1 MLKAVIFDLN
11 GVFILSPKLSDR
23 FEADF
28 QVPSSIFLP
37 ALNQIMEKVRA
48 PDAGS
53 AFSYWKSFLTEWGVT
68 LSEKEFW
75 NYWFGAESPSE
86 DMITVA
92 RSLKEKGLKIIT
104 LSNNF
109 KERAEFYGHY
119 PWMSGL
125 MDKTYFSWE
134 TGFVKPNPEAWKK
147 VLSDFSLTAENVVYF
162 DDQEKN
168 LEAAR
173 SIGIEAYMFT
183 TPKEAM
189 ALIQKRL

>member
-1 MLKAVIFDLN
+1 MIKAVIFDLN

-23 FEADF
+23 FEKDF
-28 QVPSSIFLP
+28 GISPDVFLP
-37 ALNQIMEKVRA
+37 ALSDIMEKVRA
-48 PDAGS
+48 PGAGP
-53 AFSYWKSFLTEWGVT
+53 AFSYWRPYLALWGVHF
-68 LSEKEFW
+68 SEEEFW
-75 NYWFGAESPSE
+75 KYWFEAETPSH
-86 DMITVA
+86 DMIA
-92 RSLKEKGLKIIT
+92 LAKELKQKGLKVVT

-134 TGFVKPNPEAWKK
+134 TGFVKPNVDAWKR
-147 VLSDFSLTAENVVYF
+147 VLSDFSLIASEVLYF

-173 SIGIEAYMFT
+173 SVGIESYMFT
-183 TPKEAM
+183 TPEQARDSI
-189 ALIQKRL
+189 AERL